1 LIQVGA
7 GIVQITDDGLKL
19 SDLVVE
25 FLALDQATSE
35 VLLDLEGAVIVR
47 SDRYAAEACHFC

>member
-1 LIQVGA
+1 M
-7 GIVQITDDGLKL
+7 
-19 SDLVVE
+19 VE

-47 SDRYAAEACHFC
+47 SDRYAATGLSLLLVAGILLVWLTLVN

>member
-1 LIQVGA
+1 LIQVGTE
-7 GIVQITDDGLKL
+7 IIQITDDGLKP

-35 VLLDLEGAVIVR
+35 VLLDLELRCGD
-47 SDRYAAEACHFC
+47 S